1 MKIVFQKVPQWQG
14 IPHAEAE
21 LARRMVTAAQALGH
35 DALASSDLR
44 KIDRFA
50 PDIVV
55 PLYFSLPKIFD
66 AFTVG
71 CMWNPASMI
80 RDYRNWDH
88 VKSYDGY
95 GVASESQEQ
104 LVRTLKFKSPVPY
117 LVTKIFPSSNCT
129 EFRRPEHFTSPVYIG
144 SNWSKDRHKDFFSI
158 LKNIQIYGPEN
169 RWRYLAGKKGSYQG
183 EVPCD
188 GSSILEKYHEA
199 GIGLALHHESHNRE
213 GIPSMRPFEIAAS
226 GAVMIADQN
235 GFVQRVFGDNALYL
249 NTDLDSVALAEQLE
263 EHVLWIKEHQEQA
276 REMACACHE
285 IFCQKYSLEVL
296 LEGVVN
302 DVCQFRKGKE
312 KHLTSVQKIP
322 AVELIVRTDGKQK
335 NRLVRALDSIQQQ
348 TYPFVTARIV
358 FRGEADDLLA
368 LQETIKKEFPKMG
381 VSYTHAVGKTDRGTQ
396 FYNGLR
402 STTAPFVGFLDH
414 DDIIFHDHV
423 AVLMGILLRNQD
435 AAVVYGGSVKV
446 WEDGEAPH
454 GEMVRKLAYFHDVD
468 GFTEKAFITSNS
480 YLVRRERIPWQVM
493 NQPIPVMACRED
505 RLFLK
510 LLYRDGV
517 KFVFSEKVTS
527 AFFCR
532 ASKEGHSDEDNE
544 MLELGKVASE
554 LILRSS
560 TSPWRHVDNALPAQE
575 ILTLKLLKQVLSAIK
590 NDFYQVRRQLQN
602 LLKH

>member
-1 MKIVFQKVPQWQG
+1 MKIVFQDVPQWQG

-21 LARRMVTAAQALGH
+21 LARRMVHAAQAVGFN
-35 DALASSDLR
+35 ALESSDMHQ
-44 KIDRFA
+44 IDIFQ
-50 PDIVV
+50 PDIVF
-55 PLYFSLPKIFD
+55 PLHFFLPKLFD
-66 AFTVG
+66 ALTVG
-71 CMWNPASMI
+71 CMWNPTYAI
-80 RDYRNWDH
+80 ERNNAWDN

-95 GVASESQEQ
+95 GVASGIQEQ
-104 LVRTLKFKSPVPY
+104 LVRALKFKSPAPY
-117 LVTKIFPSSNCT
+117 FMKSLYPSTNTTVFCPPKYFS
-129 EFRRPEHFTSPVYIG
+129 SPVYIG
-144 SNWSKDRHKDFFSI
+144 SNWSKNRHKDFF
-158 LKNIQIYGPEN
+158 LEAKNIHVHGPQK
-169 RWRYLAGKKGSYQG
+169 RWQYLEGAGGKYQG
-183 EVPCD
+183 EIPFD
-188 GSSILEKYHEA
+188 GSSALRAYHQA

-235 GFVQRVFGDNALYL
+235 DFVHRVFGDNALYL
-249 NTDLDSVALAEQLE
+249 NTELDSAELAEQLD
-263 EHVLWIKEHQEQA
+263 EHVLWIKGHQEQA
-276 REMACACHE
+276 REMAFACHE

-296 LEGVVN
+296 LEDLVN
-302 DVCQFRKGKE
+302 DVYHFRKNKE
-312 KHLTSVQKIP
+312 KCLTSAQGSP
-322 AVELIVRTDGKQK
+322 AVELIVRSNGKQK
-335 NRLVRALDSIQQQ
+335 SRLIRALDSIRQQ
-348 TYPFVTARIV
+348 TYQSVTAHVI
-358 FRGEADDLLA
+358 FRGEADDLLV
-368 LQETIKKEFPKMG
+368 LRETIKQEFPQLD
-381 VSYTHAVGKTDRGTQ
+381 VSYTHVVGETDRGAQ

-402 STTAPFVGFLDH
+402 STTAAFVGFLDH

-446 WEDGEAPH
+446 WEDGEPPD

-480 YLVRRERIPWQVM
+480 YIVRSNKIPWQVM
-493 NQPIPVMACRED
+493 NQPIPSMACRED

-532 ASKEGHSDEDNE
+532 ASKEGHSNEDNE
-544 MLELGKVASE
+544 MLEQGKVASE

-560 TSPWRHVDNALPAQE
+560 TSPWRHVNNALPAQE

-590 NDFYQVRRQLQN
+590 NDFDQVRRQLQN

>member
-1 MKIVFQKVPQWQG
+1 MKIVFQNVPQWQG
-14 IPHAEAE
+14 MPHAEAE
-21 LARRMVTAAQALGH
+21 LSRRMVHAAQTLGFNALE
-35 DALASSDLR
+35 SSELDQ
-44 KIDRFA
+44 IDIFH
-50 PDIVV
+50 PDIIF
-55 PLYFSLPKIFD
+55 PLHFFLPKLFD

-71 CMWNPASMI
+71 CMWNPTYAI
-80 RDYRNWDH
+80 ERNNAWDN

-95 GVASESQEQ
+95 GVASETQEQ
-104 LVRTLKFKSPVPY
+104 LVRALSFKSPVPY
-117 LVTKIFPSSNCT
+117 LTTPFYPSTNTTIFCPPKQ
-129 EFRRPEHFTSPVYIG
+129 FISPVYIG
-144 SNWSKDRHKDFFSI
+144 SNWSKDRHKEFFLEAQDI
-158 LKNIQIYGPEN
+158 HVYGSREG
-169 RWRYLAGKKGSYQG
+169 WQYLEEVGSKYQG
-183 EVPCD
+183 EIPFD
-188 GSSILEKYHEA
+188 GSSAFKIYHQS

-235 GFVQRVFGDNALYL
+235 NFVQRVFGDNALYL
-249 NTDLDSVALAEQLE
+249 DTDLDSVALAEQLE

-312 KHLTSVQKIP
+312 KYLTSVQKTP

-335 NRLVRALDSIQQQ
+335 SRLVRALDSIRQQA
-348 TYPFVTARIV
+348 YPLVTAHVI
-358 FRGEADDLLA
+358 FRGEADDLLE
-368 LQETIKKEFPKMG
+368 LRETIKQELPQLD
-381 VSYTHAVGKTDRGTQ
+381 VSYTHVVGETDRGTQ

-423 AVLMGILLRNQD
+423 TVLMGILLRNQD

-446 WEDGEAPH
+446 WEDGEPPD

-480 YLVRRERIPWQVM
+480 YIVRRDTIPWQVM
-493 NQPIPVMACRED
+493 NQPIPSMACRED

-510 LLYRDGV
+510 LLYRDRV

-532 ASKEGHSDEDNE
+532 VSKEGHSNEDND
-544 MLELGKVASE
+544 MLEQGKVASE

-560 TSPWRHVDNALPAQE
+560 TSPWRHVDNALPVQE